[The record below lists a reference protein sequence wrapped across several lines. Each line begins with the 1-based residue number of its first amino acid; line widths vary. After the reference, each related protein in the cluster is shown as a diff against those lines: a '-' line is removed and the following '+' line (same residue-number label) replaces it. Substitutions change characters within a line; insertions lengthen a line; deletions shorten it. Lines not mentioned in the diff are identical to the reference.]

1 MTRKFNIILST
12 TALAATLSLGAVATY
27 ANGVTQGS
35 NAENG
40 QYGLVD
46 YKMQVVPNDQT
57 STGNPP
63 AVNVTTG
70 SDVNNTAG
78 VAGKKVGAATAEQT
92 ASGQTS
98 NGGESIPA
106 QNQLKKDAGIVG
118 NEVQAGVDD
127 AVVSSDGAAVG
138 TITKVMNMGKT
149 DQVYVRTDD
158 TLDTAVSMFK
168 ITVPASEVG
177 SGKLTLNASLSDI
190 LTELEKQQ
198 DQKS

>member
-12 TALAATLSLGAVATY
+12 TALAASLSLGAVASS
-27 ANGVTQGS
+27 ASGVTQGG

-40 QYGLVD
+40 QYGLID
-46 YKMQVVPNDQT
+46 YKMQIVPNDQT
-57 STGNPP
+57 SDGTPP

-78 VAGKKVGAATAEQT
+78 IAGKKVGAASTD
-92 ASGQTS
+92 QTS
-98 NGGESIPA
+98 NGEDSIPA
-106 QNQLKKDAGIVG
+106 ENQLKKQAGIVG
-118 NEVQAGVDD
+118 NEVQTGVDD

-138 TITKVMNMGKT
+138 TIEKVMNMG
-149 DQVYVRTDD
+149 DSDEVYVRTDD
-158 TLDTAVSMFK
+158 TLDTTVSMFK

-177 SGKLTLNASLSDI
+177 SGELTLNASLSDI
-190 LTELEKQQ
+190 LSTLEKQQ

>member
-92 ASGQTS
+92 S

-106 QNQLKKDAGIVG
+106 QNQLKTDAGIVG